1 MTGVYFTSI
10 TLANGTTGVLV
21 PGTPVTYGGTRVLCW
36 LQLQTPAATV
46 SLKEFTGQNG
56 AN

>member
-1 MTGVYFTSI
+1 VTGVYFTSI